1 MFTIGLTS
9 VLFLAGGLAFD
20 PLAAPAT
27 QKPNP
32 PAQTVADA
40 SIPAEALEYGEALH
54 AQASTDVKNW
64 ARNYAERQL
73 RERAV
78 DPRAT
83 MADVDKH
90 FARATDQARDAITYL
105 VFYLA
110 YKDEQENQKM
120 LAIRIKEIDRETKE
134 LMRQIEVIMKT
145 QDNRSMSGSHPLTM
159 QERVKQE
166 EDIKAREA
174 QLREYGDD
182 RQLKATRE
190 VASGKKISS
199 YLKLLG
205 AVYPRM
211 KGIEPGILRNLK

>member
-1 MFTIGLTS
+1 MFASGLTS
-9 VLFLAGGLAFD
+9 VLFFAGGIAFGL
-20 PLAAPAT
+20 LAAPAT
-27 QKPNP
+27 PRP
-32 PAQTVADA
+32 YAPSQTAA
-40 SIPAEALEYGEALH
+40 EAPIPAEALEYGAALH
-54 AQASTDVKNW
+54 AQASTGVKTW
-64 ARNYAERQL
+64 ARNYAEKQL

-78 DPRAT
+78 NPRAT

-90 FARATDQARDAITYL
+90 FAKATDQARDAITFL

-145 QDNRSMSGSHPLTM
+145 QDNRSMSGSHPITM

-166 EDIKAREA
+166 EDIKTREA

-190 VASGKKISS
+190 AACGKKINS

-211 KGIEPGILRNLK
+211 KGIEPVILRDLK